1 MRHIILKPAIIGGLL
16 LSLTACNAVTG
27 EAKRTIEYMFEKT
40 PDYVMSAEQISEFP
54 YTALY
59 VNQDGS
65 PQSLVVLGYVDG
77 TLQAQNFSWISAER
91 ETVVTRNGRVIRTE
105 GLHANLTGLS
115 SIEHDPLRC
124 VVTARSDCNL
134 QWSRYHDFELRNGTR
149 ISRHVESRFEISGE
163 ESLLLPSGETT
174 VTLVREHVDVAV
186 DKQHYVNEFWI
197 EADGHVVK
205 SRQGVLHNEPHFTLT
220 QVKWVGR

>member
-1 MRHIILKPAIIGGLL
+1 MVLAGLL

-27 EAKRTIEYMFEKT
+27 EARRTIEYMFTKT
-40 PDYVMSAEQISEFP
+40 PDYEMTAEEISEFP

-59 VNQDGS
+59 MNQEGS

-77 TLQAQNFSWISAER
+77 EKPAQNFSWVSEDR
-91 ETVVTRNGRVIRTE
+91 ETIVTRQGRVIRTE

-115 SIEHDPLRC
+115 DLSADPLLC
-124 VVTARSDCNL
+124 VVTSPADCDMSWTRNQDFNL
-134 QWSRYHDFELRNGTR
+134 RDGTHLSRRVHSEFEVDGEQRLILPAGE
-149 ISRHVESRFEISGE
+149 VE
-163 ESLLLPSGETT
+163 
-174 VTLVREHVDVAV
+174 VTLVREHVEIELE
-186 DKQHYVNEFWI
+186 KLRYVNEFWI

-205 SRQGVLHNEPHFTLT
+205 SKQWVLYNEPRFTLT